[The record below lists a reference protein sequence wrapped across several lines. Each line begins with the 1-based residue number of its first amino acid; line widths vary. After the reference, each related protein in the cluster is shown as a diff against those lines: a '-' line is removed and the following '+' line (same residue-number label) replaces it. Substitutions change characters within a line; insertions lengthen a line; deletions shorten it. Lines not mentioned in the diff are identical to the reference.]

1 MEEDKKLFVYTLK
14 LKTTNKHVEQL
25 NRRFK
30 MAQDI
35 FKKSLIEC
43 LRRDKASK
51 KDPLYKQAMKHEA
64 SSKERKKILKELDK
78 KYDLSDFS
86 IRKFANDYRNARS
99 YSHYIPSDVF
109 FILY

>member
-1 MEEDKKLFVYTLK
+1 MEENKKHFVYTLK

-64 SSKERKKILKELDK
+64 SSKERKKFLKELDK

-86 IRKFANDYRNARS
+86 IRKFANDYRNARN
-99 YSHYIPSDVF
+99 YSHYIPSV
-109 FILY
+109 L

>member
-43 LRRDKASK
+43 LRRDKA
-51 KDPLYKQAMKHEA
+51 
-64 SSKERKKILKELDK
+64 
-78 KYDLSDFS
+78 
-86 IRKFANDYRNARS
+86 
-99 YSHYIPSDVF
+99 
-109 FILY
+109 